1 MKKNSIFRWGVAML
15 LLFTGLS
22 LRAYAEDDGGSPFR
36 KNHDV
41 DLTVKS
47 ATLQTFTDAF
57 TKQTGVLFSYESAL
71 ASMPMG
77 DVSVR
82 ESNAPLERILNN
94 VFTKRGFRYKIVD
107 RTVVLT
113 YDRTA
118 EPQRKNSVTGR
129 VCDAAGSPLVGATVL
144 VKDSTRGTT
153 TGADGTYSVEA
164 EPGAVLLFSYIGYT
178 EREEPVGSRSVIDV
192 TMQED
197 QSVLEEVVVVGYG
210 TQTRKTV
217 TSAISKMDGKTLES
231 MPVNLVGD
239 GMKGR
244 IAGLQ
249 VATTDATPGSAP
261 KFLIRGGSS
270 INNSNDPIVLVDGAV
285 REMAGLNPNDIES
298 IEVLKDAASAG
309 IYGSRASNGVILI
322 TTKKGAPHKGPQIVF
337 EGQWAYESPA
347 TKFDLMNGRDYL
359 LTLRPAIAEGYC
371 GGADPLSILDGAES
385 AGAGNSA
392 ASRWTTRY
400 LNPGESLPK
409 GYKWIEDPV
418 NPGKIIVFQDN
429 DQQSQWFDDAFWQN
443 YYIGVNGGGE
453 NIRYAASAGYT
464 DDGGIG
470 MATGFSRFTFHGN
483 TSFKVTRRLTATTTF
498 DYSQIERQMLDGGAL
513 NKRNSVIRGLSVP
526 ATHRDWYD
534 AEAGEDLAGTPPTT
548 TITTAIRARRPSGR
562 A

>member
-1 MKKNSIFRWGVAML
+1 MKKNYIFRWGVAML
-15 LLFTGLS
+15 LLFSGLS

-249 VATTDATPGSAP
+249 VATTDATPGS
-261 KFLIRGGSS
+261 R
-270 INNSNDPIVLVDGAV
+270 
-285 REMAGLNPNDIES
+285 
-298 IEVLKDAASAG
+298 
-309 IYGSRASNGVILI
+309 
-322 TTKKGAPHKGPQIVF
+322 
-337 EGQWAYESPA
+337 
-347 TKFDLMNGRDYL
+347 
-359 LTLRPAIAEGYC
+359 
-371 GGADPLSILDGAES
+371 
-385 AGAGNSA
+385 
-392 ASRWTTRY
+392 
-400 LNPGESLPK
+400 
-409 GYKWIEDPV
+409 
-418 NPGKIIVFQDN
+418 
-429 DQQSQWFDDAFWQN
+429 
-443 YYIGVNGGGE
+443 
-453 NIRYAASAGYT
+453 
-464 DDGGIG
+464 
-470 MATGFSRFTFHGN
+470 
-483 TSFKVTRRLTATTTF
+483 
-498 DYSQIERQMLDGGAL
+498 
-513 NKRNSVIRGLSVP
+513 RNS
-526 ATHRDWYD
+526 
-534 AEAGEDLAGTPPTT
+534 
-548 TITTAIRARRPSGR
+548 
-562 A
+562 

>member
-1 MKKNSIFRWGVAML
+1 M
-15 LLFTGLS
+15 
-22 LRAYAEDDGGSPFR
+22 
-36 KNHDV
+36 

-178 EREEPVGSRSVIDV
+178 EREEPVGSRSMIDV

-217 TSAISKMDGKTLES
+217 TSAISKICLLYT
-231 MPVNLVGD
+231 
-239 GMKGR
+239 
-244 IAGLQ
+244 
-249 VATTDATPGSAP
+249 
-261 KFLIRGGSS
+261 
-270 INNSNDPIVLVDGAV
+270 
-285 REMAGLNPNDIES
+285 
-298 IEVLKDAASAG
+298 
-309 IYGSRASNGVILI
+309 
-322 TTKKGAPHKGPQIVF
+322 
-337 EGQWAYESPA
+337 SPSP
-347 TKFDLMNGRDYL
+347 RD
-359 LTLRPAIAEGYC
+359 
-371 GGADPLSILDGAES
+371 
-385 AGAGNSA
+385 
-392 ASRWTTRY
+392 
-400 LNPGESLPK
+400 
-409 GYKWIEDPV
+409 
-418 NPGKIIVFQDN
+418 
-429 DQQSQWFDDAFWQN
+429 
-443 YYIGVNGGGE
+443 
-453 NIRYAASAGYT
+453 
-464 DDGGIG
+464 
-470 MATGFSRFTFHGN
+470 
-483 TSFKVTRRLTATTTF
+483 
-498 DYSQIERQMLDGGAL
+498 
-513 NKRNSVIRGLSVP
+513 
-526 ATHRDWYD
+526 
-534 AEAGEDLAGTPPTT
+534 
-548 TITTAIRARRPSGR
+548 
-562 A
+562 

>member
-164 EPGAVLLFSYIGYT
+164 EPGAVLLFFFVSATAIGTLTGMFWPATSMFMAACLPIAT
-178 EREEPVGSRSVIDV
+178 EMGISPFLLSAVLFSAATFGTVLSPRGALVMFIGEELNSNPVD
-192 TMQED
+192 
-197 QSVLEEVVVVGYG
+197 L
-210 TQTRKTV
+210 
-217 TSAISKMDGKTLES
+217 
-231 MPVNLVGD
+231 
-239 GMKGR
+239 MKSER
-244 IAGLQ
+244 PYALIAGGLTA
-249 VATTDATPGSAP
+249 VIY
-261 KFLIRGGSS
+261 LIMGF
-270 INNSNDPIVLVDGAV
+270 
-285 REMAGLNPNDIES
+285 
-298 IEVLKDAASAG
+298 
-309 IYGSRASNGVILI
+309 VIL
-322 TTKKGAPHKGPQIVF
+322 
-337 EGQWAYESPA
+337 
-347 TKFDLMNGRDYL
+347 
-359 LTLRPAIAEGYC
+359 
-371 GGADPLSILDGAES
+371 
-385 AGAGNSA
+385 
-392 ASRWTTRY
+392 
-400 LNPGESLPK
+400 
-409 GYKWIEDPV
+409 
-418 NPGKIIVFQDN
+418 
-429 DQQSQWFDDAFWQN
+429 
-443 YYIGVNGGGE
+443 
-453 NIRYAASAGYT
+453 
-464 DDGGIG
+464 
-470 MATGFSRFTFHGN
+470 
-483 TSFKVTRRLTATTTF
+483 
-498 DYSQIERQMLDGGAL
+498 
-513 NKRNSVIRGLSVP
+513 
-526 ATHRDWYD
+526 
-534 AEAGEDLAGTPPTT
+534 
-548 TITTAIRARRPSGR
+548 
-562 A
+562 